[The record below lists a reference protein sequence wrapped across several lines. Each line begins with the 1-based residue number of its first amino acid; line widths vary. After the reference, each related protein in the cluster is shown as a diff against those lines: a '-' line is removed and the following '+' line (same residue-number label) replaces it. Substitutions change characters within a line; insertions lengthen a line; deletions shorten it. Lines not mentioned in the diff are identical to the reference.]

1 MASLPMLPRTAF
13 IALTTSALLLAGR
26 TTQAQVNAPTFS
38 KNYFVTGD
46 VVVSGVALK
55 GTGSKGFATGQITVT
70 ATAMPADAEPVAAF
84 LYWMTVVS
92 DTDRSGALAGVQFKG
107 HNIATLS
114 KVLNPLGTSPC
125 WSSGGGTGSSGGGK
139 RMVLGRADVLRY
151 LDRDRIGRPIA
162 TGSHTVRLPDSGKA
176 GNSIP
181 FTLGASL

>member
-1 MASLPMLPRTAF
+1 MPSPRMLPTTAF
-13 IALTTSALLLAGR
+13 IALTASALLMAAG
-26 TTQAQVNAPTFS
+26 TAQAQVNAPTFS

-55 GTGSKGFATGQITVT
+55 GTGSSGFATGQITVP
-70 ATAMPADAEPVAAF
+70 ATAMPADAEPIAAF
-84 LYWMTVVS
+84 LYWMRVVS
-92 DTDRSGALAGVQFKG
+92 DTDRSGALAGAQFKG

-125 WSSGGGTGSSGGGK
+125 WSSGGGTGSSGGAK

-151 LDRDRIGRPIA
+151 LDRDSIGRPIA
-162 TGSHTVRLPDSGKA
+162 TGSHTVRFPDSGKG

-181 FTLGASL
+181 FTL